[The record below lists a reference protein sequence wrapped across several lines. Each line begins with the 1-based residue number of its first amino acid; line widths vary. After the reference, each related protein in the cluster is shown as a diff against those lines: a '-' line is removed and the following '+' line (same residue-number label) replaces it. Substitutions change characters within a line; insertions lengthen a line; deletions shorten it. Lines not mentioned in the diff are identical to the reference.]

1 MKLNVRKLG
10 VGAVLVAF
18 AAGSWWLTQLTIE
31 PEPEFDGKL
40 RHDPDL
46 IVEDVES
53 VVMTATGEPQ
63 YEMRAERLVH
73 YGDDGS
79 TEIEQPYFVEHS
91 PGRAATHA
99 RAQRGFVPH
108 GTPYIQLIGN
118 VHVAQ
123 GRDPRRP
130 DGSAGGDL
138 RTQELVFK
146 LDRTR

>member
-1 MKLNVRKLG
+1 MRLDARKLG
-10 VGAVLVAF
+10 TAAVLIALT
-18 AAGSWWLTQLTIE
+18 AGSWWLTQLTIE
-31 PEPEFDGKL
+31 PEPVFDGKQ

-63 YEMRAERLVH
+63 YEMRAVRLVH

-108 GTPYIQLIGN
+108 GTPYIQLTGE

-123 GRDPRRP
+123 GRDPK
-130 DGSAGGDL
+130 SAGGDL

-146 LDRTR
+146 LDRSR

>member
-1 MKLNVRKLG
+1 MKLDARKLG
-10 VGAVLVAF
+10 TAVVLVAL
-18 AAGSWWLTQLTIE
+18 AAGSWWLARLTTE
-31 PEPEFDGKL
+31 PEPVWDGKQ

-63 YEMRAERLVH
+63 YEMHAARLVH

-91 PGRAATHA
+91 SGRAATHA
-99 RAQRGFVPH
+99 RARHGFVPN
-108 GTPYIQLIGN
+108 GTPYIQLTGD

-123 GRDPRRP
+123 GRDP
-130 DGSAGGDL
+130 GSAGGDL
-138 RTQELVFK
+138 RTQELIFK
-146 LDRTR
+146 LDRPR